1 MTPPL
6 SGQLYREVEHSVGRG
21 RAVRPSDRQSVR
33 GALRLAQERFSLT
46 PALTWLYRSR
56 GDMSLARL
64 HQAGALLVAS
74 LLLVLTAATGVHSA
88 CNATCKRDGHS
99 PHVESESREDAGD
112 RKSTRL
118 NSSHLG

>member
-1 MTPPL
+1 M
-6 SGQLYREVEHSVGRG
+6 QYGR
-21 RAVRPSDRQSVR
+21 RNIRLDAVAKSVR
-33 GALRLAQERFSLT
+33 AAGSRSEVRWAWRKTERFSLT

-56 GDMSLARL
+56 AGMSLARL
-64 HQAGALLVAS
+64 HKAGALLVAS